1 MDNIVTNITGTTSAT
16 STATSKDSQAI
27 SKAVNQNLGKDDFL
41 KLLTTELRNQDPTQ
55 PLDNKDFIAQMAQFS
70 SLEQMTN
77 MTKSI
82 DELNNSFWLL
92 TQQSQISQGAA
103 LIGKQVA
110 GTASDGSTLTGI
122 VDSVKIVDGVLQL
135 QIGNSTLY
143 LDQVTSFKN
152 I

>member
-1 MDNIVTNITGTTSAT
+1 MDITGTTSAASTIT
-16 STATSKDSQAI
+16 SNGSQAI
-27 SKAVNQNLGKDDFL
+27 SKAVNGALGKDDFL

-82 DELNNSFWLL
+82 DDLNYNFWLL

-103 LIGKQVA
+103 LIGKEVA
-110 GTASDGSTLTGI
+110 GTASDGSLLTGI
-122 VDSVKIVDGVLQL
+122 VDSVKLVSGVLKL
-135 QIGNSTLY
+135 QMGNSVLD
-143 LDQVTSFKN
+143 LDQVTLIKN
-152 I
+152 P

>member
-1 MDNIVTNITGTTSAT
+1 MDITGTTSAT
-16 STATSKDSQAI
+16 STAASKGSQAI
-27 SKAVNQNLGKDDFL
+27 SKALDQNLGKDAFL

-55 PLDNKDFIAQMAQFS
+55 PMENKDFIAQMAQFS

-82 DELNNSFWLL
+82 EDLNNSFWLL

-110 GTASDGSTLTGI
+110 GIASDGSTLTGI
-122 VDSVKIVDGVLQL
+122 IDSVKIVNGVLRL
-135 QIGNSTLY
+135 QIGNSTLD